1 VDRLHRQPG
10 WERTLVVA
18 VPDHQGCYPE
28 VMDNYA
34 LTHYQVPLVMTGGI
48 VRAPRRIDTLGS
60 QTDLVATLLS
70 LVGASHGDFPWSK
83 DMLDDGAAHYAVF
96 AVPDAVGMVRE
107 EGALIWDNTSARV
120 MLSTWSE
127 KQQEGALQ
135 TLKAY
140 YQKLYKTADRL

>member
-1 VDRLHRQPG
+1 
-10 WERTLVVA
+10 
-18 VPDHQGCYPE
+18 
-28 VMDNYA
+28 MDNYA

-60 QTDLVATLLS
+60 QTDMVATLLS
-70 LVGASHGDFPWSK
+70 IVGVSYEAFPWSK
-83 DMLDDGAAHYAVF
+83 DLLNDGVAHYAVF

-120 MLSTWSE
+120 MLSTWPE
-127 KQQEGALQ
+127 GRQEQALQ